1 MIIVEQLIFNIL
13 AFALFVMIFLKIIIR
28 NDASYV
34 ISLLIEALGI
44 AINFIEIITNE
55 QLPILLKIIVY
66 LLAILIPI
74 IIIAIEKTGMLFL
87 EAISLLKANTLL
99 FMGNNKGA
107 KKALISLV
115 NKYPDSYLGHKKLAE
130 VYEKEGGMRKAIDEY
145 AKAIDI
151 NNKDYN
157 SYYKVANLLTSLDKK
172 DEATHMLNSL
182 LKKKPEHIEASK
194 LLGELLIEQGKYKE
208 AAYVYNDA
216 LKNFPTDYDLNYN
229 LGIVYTMLNDF
240 PNAKLYYEKAST
252 LNSLEYNSKY
262 NLAEIA
268 LIYKELEEAEQYF
281 IQATQNPELEADA
294 YLELAR
300 ICLIR
305 SEKDKA
311 IQYANIA
318 LESNPRKI
326 AEKIKKDES
335 FIMIMH
341 KLTIPLN
348 LENIEEKQCELSKKD
363 RKAKEHLEKSSEIT
377 RSIGYDEV
385 KMAKYKKAKLEN
397 SIESEQTDEQEKE
410 QEQEKQ
416 KEIEDL

>member
-1 MIIVEQLIFNIL
+1 MIIIEQLIFNIL
-13 AFALFVMIFLKIIIR
+13 AFALFVMIFLKIVTR

-34 ISLLIEALGI
+34 RALLIEALGI
-44 AINFIEIITNE
+44 GINFIEIVTNE
-55 QLPILLKIIVY
+55 QLPILVKITVY

-74 IIIAIEKTGMLFL
+74 IIIAIEKRGILFL
-87 EAISLLKANTLL
+87 EAISLLKANILL
-99 FMGNNKGA
+99 FMGNNKEA
-107 KKALISLV
+107 KKVLISLV
-115 NKYPDSYLGHKKLAE
+115 SKYSDSYIGHKKLAE

-151 NNKDYN
+151 NKQDYN

-172 DEATHMLNSL
+172 EEATQMLNSL
-182 LKKKPEHIEASK
+182 LKKKPDHIEASK
-194 LLGELLIEQGKYKE
+194 LLGELLIDQGKYKE

-281 IQATQNPELEADA
+281 MQATQNPELEADA

-305 SEKDKA
+305 NEKDKA

-348 LENIEEKQCELSKKD
+348 LENIEEKQSELSKKD

-377 RSIGYDEV
+377 RSIGYDEI
-385 KMAKYKKAKLEN
+385 KMAKYKKSKIEN
-397 SIESEQTDEQEKE
+397 SIESEQIYESLE
-410 QEQEKQ
+410 EQEKQ